1 MTATSIDWG
10 DGQAAPRNAQ
20 NLGPGRNFWRP
31 GWRRDQRCTAPD
43 PKSDASP
50 GRNGWRSSPVLE
62 GQAWWLEANEARRRA
77 VRALRFAGYFA
88 RRNYG
93 RKESGWRQHGDHLVP
108 SWTYT
113 EGPVDGLEAVDPWQR
128 AQQLHDCSGSWTV
141 QARARAT
148 AWGSPDLL
156 ALPIPRACNQK
167 HVCPVCAARSSRA
180 LAREIRAA
188 ISAKERPAALALVTL
203 THKADEA
210 ESLADALARWR
221 RAWDLMTK
229 GRAGTRFGRFI
240 AGYYYGLEVTYRPG
254 RGWHLHC
261 HMVAELLEG
270 VTVDQ
275 ARRYIGQE
283 WRRCTEAARPSWG
296 WDPLAGCWEKASGEE
311 ASAVRARIRSGDY
324 SGPWWREIDPA
335 DLSAV
340 YQACKYPTPVVD
352 LNPPQLVEFLAA
364 THGRIWHRGGLGW
377 RSIRREGQAAI
388 AEELAAE
395 VEEAARVDLGRAI
408 CSMAPGHSPDLDHVL
423 KGRGLEPRQVPK
435 RFVTPPWVDNP
446 KQAERRARAT
456 GAGVVGRLAQGI
468 ELYGGAPG
476 ELQTG
481 GVTWVLSQDE
491 WPLARKLEEEGR
503 AVAGVKHVERHVPCR
518 ADDDGAEVATIRDER
533 SGRTTVRHVRKVI
546 REHPTITLLS
556 SEAAALVRY
565 TEALLV
571 SSSSSSA

>member
-1 MTATSIDWG
+1 
-10 DGQAAPRNAQ
+10 
-20 NLGPGRNFWRP
+20 
-31 GWRRDQRCTAPD
+31 
-43 PKSDASP
+43 
-50 GRNGWRSSPVLE
+50 
-62 GQAWWLEANEARRRA
+62 
-77 VRALRFAGYFA
+77 
-88 RRNYG
+88 
-93 RKESGWRQHGDHLVP
+93 
-108 SWTYT
+108 
-113 EGPVDGLEAVDPWQR
+113 
-128 AQQLHDCSGSWTV
+128 
-141 QARARAT
+141 
-148 AWGSPDLL
+148 
-156 ALPIPRACNQK
+156 
-167 HVCPVCAARSSRA
+167 
-180 LAREIRAA
+180 
-188 ISAKERPAALALVTL
+188 
-203 THKADEA
+203 
-210 ESLADALARWR
+210 
-221 RAWDLMTK
+221 
-229 GRAGTRFGRFI
+229 
-240 AGYYYGLEVTYRPG
+240 
-254 RGWHLHC
+254 
-261 HMVAELLEG
+261 MVAELLEG

-283 WRRCTEAARPSWG
+283 WQRCTEAARPSWG

-476 ELQTG
+476 ELQSG

-518 ADDDGAEVATIRDER
+518 ADDEGAEVATIRDER